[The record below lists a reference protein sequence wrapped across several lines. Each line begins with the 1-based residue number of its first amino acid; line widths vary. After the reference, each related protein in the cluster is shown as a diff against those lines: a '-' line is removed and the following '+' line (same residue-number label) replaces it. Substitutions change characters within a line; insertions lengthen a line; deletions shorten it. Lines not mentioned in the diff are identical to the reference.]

1 MFIREIVKGASASSV
16 IALLCSAVLVV
27 MPASVH
33 ATDIAWHETSQLK
46 YDSPPDYRREGNAI
60 FKTGE
65 KASLVI
71 NGKVGVT
78 DDKGMRPFRGQYSL
92 RLDDGSTITLQIA
105 GTQSNTTGAQ
115 SGSGEFAS
123 GTGRFQ
129 GLTGKVT
136 FVGQL
141 SGGSVSE
148 KDWVGSYSLPNK

>member
-1 MFIREIVKGASASSV
+1 MFICQIVEGASASSV
-16 IALLCSAVLVV
+16 IGLLCSAVLVV

-33 ATDIAWHETSQLK
+33 AADIAWHETSQLK
-46 YDSPPDYRREGNAI
+46 YDSPPDYRREGTAI

-71 NGKVGVT
+71 VGKVDVT

-129 GLTGKVT
+129 GITGKVT

-141 SGGSVSE
+141 SSSVSE

>member
-1 MFIREIVKGASASSV
+1 MFIRQIAKGVSASSV
-16 IALLCSAVLVV
+16 IGLLCSAVLVV
-27 MPASVH
+27 VPATVH
-33 ATDIAWHETSQLK
+33 ATDIAWHETSQITRE
-46 YDSPPDYRREGNAI
+46 SPPDYRREGTAV

-71 NGKVGVT
+71 IGKIDVT
-78 DDKGMRPFRGQYSL
+78 DDRGMRPFKGQYAL
-92 RLDDGSTITLQIA
+92 RLEDGSTITLQIA

-115 SGSGEFAS
+115 SGSGEFES
-123 GTGRFQ
+123 GAGRFQ
-129 GLTGKVT
+129 GITGKVT

>member
-1 MFIREIVKGASASSV
+1 MFIRQIVKVASASSV
-16 IALLCSAVLVV
+16 IGLLCSAVLVV
-27 MPASVH
+27 VPASVH
-33 ATDIAWHETSQLK
+33 ATDIAWHETSQIK
-46 YDSPPDYRREGNAI
+46 YDSPPDYRREGTAV

-71 NGKVGVT
+71 VGKVDVT
-78 DDKGMRPFRGQYSL
+78 DDKGMRPFKGQYTL

-105 GTQSNTTGAQ
+105 GTQSNATGAQ

-129 GLTGKVT
+129 GITGKVT

-141 SGGSVSE
+141 SGSASE